1 MEVLYLFEIGDKVV
15 YPMQGA
21 GIIKNIEEKE
31 FSGEKQEYYIIKML
45 KSNMEIMIPLDRI
58 SHSNLRLISDSS
70 TLSSVLFSFQTKD
83 SSNEEILPSKQ
94 RYQTNMQ
101 KLKSGSL
108 KESAEV
114 FYDLTLINKEKPL
127 NSSEKQMLMNARKFL
142 IDEMTLIKKISEN
155 EAEDLLD
162 SSII

>member
-1 MEVLYLFEIGDKVV
+1 MFEIGDKVV